1 MINAIGDVAM
11 QQTVRTNYSNENQ
24 EQAVIAK
31 KTEQIKEKRPVE
43 KADKSSN
50 SELNQRHDEHET
62 ARNIVE
68 DGGKIIVEKYDE
80 DGRLI
85 RKTPPGYLP
94 FGEMA

>member
-31 KTEQIKEKRPVE
+31 KTEQVKEKRPVE
-43 KADKSSN
+43 KANESSN
-50 SELNQRHDEHET
+50 SELNQRDDEQTT
-62 ARNIVE
+62 AKNIIE
-68 DGGKIIVEKYDE
+68 DGKIIVEKYDK

-85 RKTPPGYLP
+85 RKIPPGYLP

>member
-31 KTEQIKEKRPVE
+31 KSEQVKEKRPVE
-43 KADKSSN
+43 KANESSN
-50 SELNQRHDEHET
+50 SELNQRDDEQTT
-62 ARNIVE
+62 AKNIIE
-68 DGGKIIVEKYDE
+68 DGKIIVEKYDK

-85 RKTPPGYLP
+85 RKIPPGYLP

>member
-1 MINAIGDVAM
+1 MITAIGDVAM

-43 KADKSSN
+43 KTDKTSS
-50 SELNQRHDEHET
+50 SELNQRNDESTT
-62 ARNIVE
+62 ARNTIE
-68 DGGKIIVEKYDE
+68 GRKIIVEKYDE
-80 DGRLI
+80 DGRLV
-85 RKTPPGYLP
+85 RKNPPGYLP

>member
-31 KTEQIKEKRPVE
+31 KTEQIKDKRPVE
-43 KADKSSN
+43 KANESSN
-50 SELNQRHDEHET
+50 SELNQRDDGQTT
-62 ARNIVE
+62 AKNIIE
-68 DGGKIIVEKYDE
+68 DGKIIVEKYDK

-85 RKTPPGYLP
+85 RKIPPGYLP
-94 FGEMA
+94 FGEIA

>member
-11 QQTVRTNYSNENQ
+11 QQTIRTNYSNENQ

-43 KADKSSN
+43 KVDKSSN
-50 SELNQRHDEHET
+50 SELNQRDYEYT
-62 ARNIVE
+62 TSRNVIE
-68 DGGKIIVEKYDE
+68 DGKIIVEKYDE

-85 RKTPPGYLP
+85 RKIPPGYLP

>member
-31 KTEQIKEKRPVE
+31 KSEQIKEKRPVE
-43 KADKSSN
+43 KANKSSN
-50 SELNQRHDEHET
+50 SELNQRNDEHT
-62 ARNIVE
+62 PARNTIE
-68 DGGKIIVEKYDE
+68 DGKIIVEKYDE